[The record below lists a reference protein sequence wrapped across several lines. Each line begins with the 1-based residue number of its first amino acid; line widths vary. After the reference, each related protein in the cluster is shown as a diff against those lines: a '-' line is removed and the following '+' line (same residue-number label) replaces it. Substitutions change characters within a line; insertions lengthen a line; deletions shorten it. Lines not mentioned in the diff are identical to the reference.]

1 MSTTAWRVVVWVL
14 GVVSLMLLVKSG
26 AASFAKPGIFNWEFL
41 GFVLSTAAF
50 SECVR
55 ADERLKI
62 HG

>member
-1 MSTTAWRVVVWVL
+1 MSISAWRVVLWVL
-14 GVVSLMLLVKSG
+14 GVIALYLVVQTG
-26 AASFAKPGIFNWEFL
+26 AASFAKAGVLNWEFL

-62 HG
+62 NG